1 MLFKKDKP
9 FPMMETTVRL
19 CKFIGLWHDTDLGKV
34 CWQAKFTLASLT
46 FWYIVPEICFVT
58 RQDRELTIRL
68 KGMIEIL
75 AMSIFV
81 VRIGAHVLHRGTLQ
95 RCFWDVQETLGQ
107 FVDSG
112 HVEVQKMLEHLVSS
126 ASFIT
131 RSYTTALLCN
141 ASLYG
146 DIPAL
151 IAIGQYLMGADI
163 ETFPPTILEA
173 DYVLF
178 EHQSNILVWI
188 PVLLVSIATQYSM
201 LTSLAAN
208 ECLNWNLL
216 HHVSCLFKM
225 VKFEISH
232 LGECSTSDEFKKRLV
247 KIVTVHDAAYRV
259 QPFRRQS
266 INVAGPS
273 ERLRSKNC

>member
-1 MLFKKDKP
+1 MLFKKGKP

-46 FWYIVPEICFVT
+46 FWYLVPEICFVT
-58 RQDRELTIRL
+58 RQDRELTTRL

-178 EHQSNILVWI
+178 EHQSNIFVWL
-188 PVLLVSIATQYSM
+188 PQSSA
-201 LTSLAAN
+201 
-208 ECLNWNLL
+208 
-216 HHVSCLFKM
+216 
-225 VKFEISH
+225 ISEAIYQC
-232 LGECSTSDEFKKRLV
+232 GWTERT
-247 KIVTVHDAAYRV
+247 
-259 QPFRRQS
+259 
-266 INVAGPS
+266 PS
-273 ERLRSKNC
+273 EQKLLMFVQMRSQRRVAITVWKFFALGRASFSVAIKTTFQYFTIMRQLCEIEV